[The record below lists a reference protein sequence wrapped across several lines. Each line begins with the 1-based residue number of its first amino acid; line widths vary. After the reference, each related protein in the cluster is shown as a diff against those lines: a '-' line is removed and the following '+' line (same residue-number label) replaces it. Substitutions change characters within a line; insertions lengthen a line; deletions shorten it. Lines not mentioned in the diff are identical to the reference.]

1 MLKTH
6 KHTCY
11 FNDFFLIFFLDYMVL
26 LGFFGFLFFF
36 SKFNILILLFLYF
49 VNLQEFGKHKL
60 GGSTISKIGKAA
72 FTAEVLT
79 AAKTL

>member
-36 SKFNILILLFLYF
+36 L
-49 VNLQEFGKHKL
+49 GKHKL